1 MADTSD
7 QPQRPDIPS
16 KPISVNDVMAYLA
29 RDECAALLKFQ
40 EKPCVPISEHIRGV
54 IDRQLMQTESRK

>member
-16 KPISVNDVMAYLA
+16 KPISVKDVMAYLA
-29 RDECAALLKFQ
+29 RDECAELLKFK
-40 EKPCVPISEHIRGV
+40 EKPYMPISEQIRGV
-54 IDRQLMQTESRK
+54 IDRHLKQTESRK